1 MPLVAS
7 AVSQRQ
13 FHPGSGY
20 STCGRILWLKVPRD
34 SAGDLMLDR
43 KNPEPSL
50 RKRELCG
57 LTIITG
63 LKALGDN
70 HWGDGRFYNPDDG
83 KIYNVAGELVSDDLI
98 VVRLFETTPVL
109 GLTKTLE
116 RVPHGTTDGWC

>member
-1 MPLVAS
+1 
-7 AVSQRQ
+7 
-13 FHPGSGY
+13 
-20 STCGRILWLKVPRD
+20 
-34 SAGDLMLDR
+34 MLDR